1 MILNRT
7 SNIILLF
14 LSLLAFSAC
23 EETVVLEV
31 DFESRLVINSFF
43 DSNSP
48 WAVEVSKSA
57 NILDDNSNIELVENA
72 RVTIYDQENVELYEL
87 YHIENGVYG
96 NEDKSPS
103 AGRGYYVKVEIGAIV
118 STAYSYVPEK
128 SKLMINNFSVV
139 QEDKNEGVEVDF
151 QIEDK
156 SNLETYF
163 IWEIINIERNE
174 ADPLTTN
181 GEKLSNALISNLK
194 GSSVVSETETR
205 EIINVGVFGD
215 GTYKTIY
222 NTLKGRNGGRSAN
235 GKTIYNNDDLILP
248 DNSIGAGFD
257 DSITPFDPNGGG
269 DDDPPI
275 DQTETTN
282 SDPKFELRVV
292 SISKELFDYYN
303 SVETARNTS
312 NDSENSQVPIYT
324 NIENGLGIFAG
335 FNESIIRF

>member
-1 MILNRT
+1 MIFKRT
-7 SNIILLF
+7 SNLILLF

-72 RVTIYDQENVELYEL
+72 RVTIYDQDNVELYEL
-87 YHIENGVYG
+87 YHIENGVYS

-103 AGRGYYVKVEIGAIV
+103 TARGYYVKVELGAMV

-128 SKLMINNFSVV
+128 SKLKINNFSIV

-163 IWEIINIERNE
+163 IWEIINIETNE
-174 ADPLTTN
+174 ADPLVSN
-181 GEKLSNALISNLK
+181 GEKLSDALISNLQ
-194 GSSVVSETETR
+194 GSSVVSEKEKI

-215 GTYKTIY
+215 GTYTTIY
-222 NTLKGRNGGRSAN
+222 NTLKGRKGGRSN
-235 GKTIYNNDDLILP
+235 GGTTYADGELLLP
-248 DNSIGAGFD
+248 ENIIGSGFED
-257 DSITPFDPNGGG
+257 PITPFDPNGG
-269 DDDPPI
+269 DDDDSTI
-275 DQTETTN
+275 DQTESTN
-282 SDPKFELRVV
+282 SDYKFELRVV